1 MRTTSPY
8 FSVVIATL
16 NSARTLQRCL
26 DSVANQRFR
35 EFEVLL
41 VDGGSRDGTRSIVT
55 AHGDLVSQFVSEPDR
70 GIYDAWNKAVAI
82 ARGEWICF
90 LGADDYFWDA
100 DVLGDYRAF
109 IAESLTTRFIYGQ
122 IMKVGESGEALGIQG
137 EPWSVAARRFPH
149 AMTVPHVASMHHRSL
164 FEPGRFDTRL
174 KIAADYK
181 FLREELLSR
190 GATFFPRIVAGAKT
204 GGVST
209 KLDQAIPSVLE
220 LRQVLRDAGGVP
232 LAWYLQFAKT
242 AASVTVRSLL
252 KP

>member
-1 MRTTSPY
+1 M
-8 FSVVIATL
+8 IATH
-16 NSARTLQRCL
+16 NGARTLHRCL
-26 DSVANQRFR
+26 DSIARQRFR
-35 EFEVLL
+35 EFEVL
-41 VDGGSRDGTRSIVT
+41 VIDGNSNDGTLSIVAT
-55 AHGDLVSQFVSEPDR
+55 HGDLVSRLVSEPDR

-82 ARGEWICF
+82 ARGEWLCF

-109 IAESLTTRFIYGQ
+109 FAETVTTRFVYGQ
-122 IMKVGESGEALGIQG
+122 IMKLGESGEALGIQG

-164 FEPGRFDTRL
+164 FEHGRFDAEL

-190 GATFFPRIVAGAKT
+190 GATFFPRIIAGAQT

-220 LRQVLRDAGGVP
+220 LRRVLRDAGGVP

-242 AASVTVRSLL
+242 VASVAVRSLL